1 MWCHNSSC
9 PNLIVAVPLQG
20 FPWQNPYV
28 LHFNLTAEHRSFKV
42 IKMQGTNI
50 ETQIP
55 FNLPQMMVEQKV
67 AYL

>member
-1 MWCHNSSC
+1 MWCHNSVR
-9 PNLIVAVPLQG
+9 PNLIVAVPNEG

-28 LHFNLTAEHRSFKV
+28 LQFNLTAEHRRFKV

-50 ETQIP
+50 EAQIP
-55 FNLPQMMVEQKV
+55 YNLPPVMLDQQV